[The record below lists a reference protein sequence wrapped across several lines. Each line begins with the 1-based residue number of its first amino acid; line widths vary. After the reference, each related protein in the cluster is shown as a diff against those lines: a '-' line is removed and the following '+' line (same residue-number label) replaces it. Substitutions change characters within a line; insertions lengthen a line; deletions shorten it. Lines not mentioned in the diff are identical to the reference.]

1 MSEFAKLLKEKR
13 EEKGLSLKD
22 ISSNIKVSQHYL
34 EFIEKGEYTKL
45 PSYVHAYGFAKA
57 YCEFLGLNFD
67 ELKSIFDEECKKEDF
82 ERKFVR
88 IESDEIIQK
97 EVNLKN
103 IHRAIILFVVVL
115 VLILGVVYYFLSV
128 NKKKLSQKKD
138 VIITET
144 VAENIT
150 KYEDVIA
157 ANETESSSMEIDPAE
172 ILEKI
177 KEKKLLDNETK
188 HKVTLIFNDICWV
201 NIKIDN
207 SSVLD
212 FIAEQGTKKEIK
224 FKKYFLIDIGNAAA
238 LTIKYDNITFSR
250 FGGYRQPVK
259 NLYFTVNEDNYLMY
273 EKIK

>member
-1 MSEFAKLLKEKR
+1 MSEFAKLLKDKR
-13 EEKGLSLKD
+13 VEKGISLKD
-22 ISSNIKVSQHYL
+22 VSKEIKVSLSYL
-34 EFIEKGEYTKL
+34 EFIENGEYTKL

-57 YCEFLGLNFD
+57 YCEFLGLNFN
-67 ELKSIFDEECKKEDF
+67 EMKSIFDQECKKEDF
-82 ERKFVR
+82 DKRFVR

-103 IHRAIILFVVVL
+103 IHRAIVLFVVIL
-115 VLILGVVYYFLSV
+115 ILILGIVYYFLST
-128 NKKKLSQKKD
+128 NKKKISENKK
-138 VIITET
+138 VIVPET
-144 VAENIT
+144 VSENNT
-150 KYEDVIA
+150 KYK
-157 ANETESSSMEIDPAE
+157 NEVSSNVTENTSMEINPTE

-177 KEKKLLDNETK
+177 NDNKSFANETK

-212 FIAEQGTKKEIK
+212 FIAEKGTKKVIE
-224 FKKYFLIDIGNAAA
+224 FKEYFLIDIGNAAA

-250 FGGYRQPVK
+250 FGGFRQPVK